1 MRIPFV
7 GSHIDER
14 FLDHRRRS
22 TSTAGIACA
31 VLSLALFEYRYF
43 VNHRLEWDLLAVGA
57 LFVVLK
63 LVLMF
68 WYRRHD

>member
-31 VLSLALFEYRYF
+31 VLALALFEYRYF